1 MSSTMGEDRPS
12 LSETEDSEVFA
23 RVHGAVL
30 DDAPSDLY
38 VPPDALHV
46 TLDAFEG
53 PLDLLLYLI
62 RAKNIDVLEIS
73 VSEVTSQY
81 LQYIELMSSLKIEL
95 AAEYLLMAATLASIK
110 SRMLLPR
117 IDSDDEDEEDPR
129 AELVRSL
136 LEYERFKKRAHELD
150 QLPRVDRD
158 IFRAQVVAPTTDTQP
173 RVPNVDLR
181 ELALAFAGV
190 MVRAE
195 LTRGL
200 EVAAEPRS
208 VRERMSDVM
217 DRLSQDA
224 SFVPFTSLFV
234 YEEGR
239 DGIVVTLLALL
250 ELLQANLIGL
260 LQRRAFEPIYVQSL
274 QNKRQ

>member
-1 MSSTMGEDRPS
+1 MGEYQPS
-12 LSETEDSEVFA
+12 PSEKEDSEIFA
-23 RVHGAVL
+23 RVHGAVF

-46 TLDAFEG
+46 TLDSFEG

-117 IDSDDEDEEDPR
+117 IDSDEEDEEDPR

-150 QLPRVDRD
+150 QLPRIDRD
-158 IFRAQVVAPTTDTQP
+158 VFRAQAVAPTTESQP

-195 LTRGL
+195 LTRDL

-217 DRLSQDA
+217 DRLSEDA
-224 SFVPFTSLFV
+224 SFVPFTSLFI

-250 ELLQANLIGL
+250 ELLHANLIGL

-274 QNKRQ
+274 QNTRQ